1 MHKNRRTCLWPSSQ
15 IDKTNNYR
23 PRYGMVNIIKRQS
36 QRNVMEE
43 VTFEPSLESWR
54 SYTGMRGCFKQQ
66 DSVCKGSKLVLY
78 WILINLFIV
87 SKAHAR

>member
-1 MHKNRRTCLWPSSQ
+1 
-15 IDKTNNYR
+15 
-23 PRYGMVNIIKRQS
+23 
-36 QRNVMEE
+36 MEE
-43 VTFEPSLESWR
+43 VTFEPSLESWG

-87 SKAHAR
+87 SKAHAK